1 MAALSI
7 FQAWIWMRVGVGKFL
22 NELGVRNIFDTKL
35 HGLGTFLDLAG
46 CLFHC
51 IAIVD
56 RML

>member
-1 MAALSI
+1 
-7 FQAWIWMRVGVGKFL
+7 MRVGVGKFV
-22 NELGVRNIFDTKL
+22 NDLGVRNIFDTKL
-35 HGLGTFLDLAG
+35 HGLRTCSRLAG